1 MELTARL
8 REQREGDK
16 KRSRIDEAADEA
28 DAIEN
33 VYDELDEDAYR
44 ALVAKRREAGVDFV
58 VNDAGEGYDDLG
70 EEEDWTTAN
79 PNYSDDEEDAPKAK
93 GAKATEK
100 KAKATAEEKAAKAN
114 AKAKGNAGMLLGGV
128 QKKKKLDEVAADA
141 DADAILEDIFAEV
154 DMFNASTPATVPA
167 RRCNS
172 RF

>member
-100 KAKATAEEKAAKAN
+100 KAKATAEEKDPATA
-114 AKAKGNAGMLLGGV
+114 
-128 QKKKKLDEVAADA
+128 EETADA
-141 DADAILEDIFAEV
+141 QGAASLPFGTTNGEGE
-154 DMFNASTPATVPA
+154 AST
-167 RRCNS
+167 
-172 RF
+172 